1 MSIRPLYIFNT
12 LKGEKELF
20 VPIVESRVGMYVCG
34 PTVYSDVH
42 LGNCRTFV
50 SFDVIYRYLLHL
62 GYKVRYVRNITDVGH
77 LVGDV
82 DTGAEDKIGKKARTE
97 AVEPME
103 IVQRYSNGFHDI
115 MKLFNTLEPSIEP
128 SATGHII
135 EQIQMVQDI
144 MDNGLAYEMNGS
156 VYFDTLK
163 YAEETGQ
170 YGKLSG
176 RIIDDLITESRD
188 DLKNQSEKKHPS
200 DFALWIKADESHLMR
215 WPSKWSIGFP
225 GWHLECSAMS
235 TKYLGKTFDIHG
247 GGQDL
252 KFPHHENEI
261 AQNFG
266 ASGCNPAKYWMHG
279 NMLLMNGKKMSKS
292 DGNSILPY
300 ELISGQNDIF
310 PEAFSPMAIRFF
322 MAQSNYRST
331 LDITY
336 DALKAAQKGFTRIRE
351 AYQLIDKL
359 SFQAGNEDIK
369 INLDIKGEIEAM
381 YEDMSN
387 DFNTPKTIARLYELV
402 SIINIYY
409 NNPTTA
415 DGLNEASIELL
426 RNTFDTFL
434 GDIMGIQIKEN
445 TTISQDNHTDG
456 LMEVILTLRAQARE
470 NKDWTSS
477 DLIRDKLGAMNIQVK
492 DGKEGVT
499 WSVVK

>member
-1 MSIRPLYIFNT
+1 
-12 LKGEKELF
+12 
-20 VPIVESRVGMYVCG
+20 
-34 PTVYSDVH
+34 
-42 LGNCRTFV
+42 
-50 SFDVIYRYLLHL
+50 
-62 GYKVRYVRNITDVGH
+62 
-77 LVGDV
+77 
-82 DTGAEDKIGKKARTE
+82 
-97 AVEPME
+97 
-103 IVQRYSNGFHDI
+103 
-115 MKLFNTLEPSIEP
+115 
-128 SATGHII
+128 
-135 EQIQMVQDI
+135 
-144 MDNGLAYEMNGS
+144 
-156 VYFDTLK
+156 
-163 YAEETGQ
+163 
-170 YGKLSG
+170 
-176 RIIDDLITESRD
+176 
-188 DLKNQSEKKHPS
+188 
-200 DFALWIKADESHLMR
+200 
-215 WPSKWSIGFP
+215 
-225 GWHLECSAMS
+225 
-235 TKYLGKTFDIHG
+235 
-247 GGQDL
+247 
-252 KFPHHENEI
+252 
-261 AQNFG
+261 
-266 ASGCNPAKYWMHG
+266 
-279 NMLLMNGKKMSKS
+279 
-292 DGNSILPY
+292 
-300 ELISGQNDIF
+300 
-310 PEAFSPMAIRFF
+310 

>member
-1 MSIRPLYIFNT
+1 
-12 LKGEKELF
+12 
-20 VPIVESRVGMYVCG
+20 
-34 PTVYSDVH
+34 
-42 LGNCRTFV
+42 
-50 SFDVIYRYLLHL
+50 
-62 GYKVRYVRNITDVGH
+62 
-77 LVGDV
+77 
-82 DTGAEDKIGKKARTE
+82 
-97 AVEPME
+97 
-103 IVQRYSNGFHDI
+103 
-115 MKLFNTLEPSIEP
+115 
-128 SATGHII
+128 
-135 EQIQMVQDI
+135 
-144 MDNGLAYEMNGS
+144 
-156 VYFDTLK
+156 
-163 YAEETGQ
+163 
-170 YGKLSG
+170 
-176 RIIDDLITESRD
+176 
-188 DLKNQSEKKHPS
+188 
-200 DFALWIKADESHLMR
+200 
-215 WPSKWSIGFP
+215 
-225 GWHLECSAMS
+225 
-235 TKYLGKTFDIHG
+235 
-247 GGQDL
+247 
-252 KFPHHENEI
+252 
-261 AQNFG
+261 
-266 ASGCNPAKYWMHG
+266 
-279 NMLLMNGKKMSKS
+279 MLLMNGKKMSKS